1 MGIERRTMIEELER
15 LGAMMEKG
23 LLSAEEFTLAKAELL
38 TPGRSRPAAK
48 AELSPTVSED
58 NKRRREEEEESA
70 PEEVVKKKKEK
81 KVKKEKKMKKGSTEE
96 EEEEEEIVPKKKK
109 KEKKEIVQKKEK
121 KKKKESTEE
130 EEEEEEEEKE
140 AMLEKKKKKQK
151 SKEDDE
157 AQQDEWL
164 TCRDCNSKFEFTA
177 DDQKK
182 YLNNPKPTRCA
193 ACKGSK
199 KQKFSGK
206 MPPKAKKWDAP
217 KPCERYI
224 NGACEFGAECY
235 FSHA

>member
-1 MGIERRTMIEELER
+1 MG
-15 LGAMMEKG
+15 
-23 LLSAEEFTLAKAELL
+23 
-38 TPGRSRPAAK
+38 
-48 AELSPTVSED
+48 
-58 NKRRREEEEESA
+58 EEEEESA

-81 KVKKEKKMKKGSTEE
+81 KMKKEST
-96 EEEEEEIVPKKKK
+96 EEEEEEIVPKKNK
-109 KEKKEIVQKKEK
+109 KEKKEK
-121 KKKKESTEE
+121 KKKEST
-130 EEEEEEEEKE
+130 EEEEEEEKE

-151 SKEDDE
+151 SKEDNV

>member
-81 KVKKEKKMKKGSTEE
+81 KMKKKEKKM
-96 EEEEEEIVPKKKK
+96 
-109 KEKKEIVQKKEK
+109 
-121 KKKKESTEE
+121 KKESTEE
-130 EEEEEEEEKE
+130 EEEEEEEIVPK
-140 AMLEKKKKKQK
+140 KKKKKQK

-164 TCRDCNSKFEFTA
+164 TCRDCNQQFEFTA